1 MIRKPM
7 LNSDEVYSKKASL
20 SIGEKEAKCRS
31 IFNIKFIVS
40 KQILIYRKLKPNDS
54 NTCFYSLSNNKK

>member
-1 MIRKPM
+1 M

-31 IFNIKFIVS
+31 VFNINFIPF
-40 KQILIYRKLKPNDS
+40 I
-54 NTCFYSLSNNKK
+54 T